1 MRRVSVYTLP
11 IEKPTTIPICCKG
24 GKARLSLSNAQK
36 RDHHVTERSS
46 APGQPMQA
54 LIGIGVIALVIALA
68 MLAPGWRLQRALK
81 RPMPTA
87 FIAILQRNIPI
98 YPRMAPALQ
107 EQLHKLVQQF
117 LHQKK
122 FVGCEGLAVDDEMRV
137 TIAAL
142 ACLLLL
148 NRPTRVYPGL
158 HAVLLYPSAF
168 LVPRNQ
174 VDAAGVVTE
183 TRQDLLG
190 ESWGDGRVVLSWDH
204 VRRGAH
210 DWTDGQNVV
219 LHEFAH
225 QLDSESGSNNGAPY
239 LGSQSS
245 YRSWAAVLSRDFANL
260 QVDAMHRQR
269 SVLDHYGAT
278 SPAEF
283 FAVVTETF
291 FGKPYQLAERHPAL
305 FAEFEK
311 YYRVDPRA
319 WQDAPAPPAAAAEAG
334 YGHWQ

>member
-1 MRRVSVYTLP
+1 
-11 IEKPTTIPICCKG
+11 
-24 GKARLSLSNAQK
+24 
-36 RDHHVTERSS
+36 
-46 APGQPMQA
+46 MQA
-54 LIGIGVIALVIALA
+54 LTWITLIGLAVALL
-68 MLAPGWRLQRALK
+68 MLAPGWRLKRAL
-81 RPMPTA
+81 RQPMPPGWTE
-87 FIAILQRNIPI
+87 ILRRNIPV
-98 YPRMAPALQ
+98 YPRMPSALQ
-107 EQLHKLVQQF
+107 QQLHQRVQQF

-122 FVGCEGLAVDDEMRV
+122 FVGCEGQDVDDEVRV
-137 TIAAL
+137 TIAGQ

-148 NRPTRVYPGL
+148 NRPSRVFPGL
-158 HAVLLYPSAF
+158 DTVLVYPSAF
-168 LVPRNQ
+168 LVPRKD
-174 VDAAGVVTE
+174 VDEAGVVTE

-239 LGSQSS
+239 LGSPSS
-245 YRSWAAVLSRDFANL
+245 YRSWSEVLARDFANL
-260 QVDAMHRQR
+260 RTDAIYRQP

-283 FAVVTETF
+283 FAVATETF
-291 FGKPYQLAERHPAL
+291 FEKPYQLAERHPAL
-305 FAEFEK
+305 FAEFEQ

-319 WQDAPAPPAAAAEAG
+319 WQSAPPRPAAWEDG
-334 YGHWQ
+334 ERYGQWR

>member
-1 MRRVSVYTLP
+1 
-11 IEKPTTIPICCKG
+11 
-24 GKARLSLSNAQK
+24 
-36 RDHHVTERSS
+36 
-46 APGQPMQA
+46 MQA
-54 LIGIGVIALVIALA
+54 LIWLTLITLAVALLL
-68 MLAPGWRLQRALK
+68 LAPGWRLKRALR
-81 RPMPTA
+81 RPMPPA
-87 FIAILQRNIPI
+87 WIGILRRNIPI
-98 YPRMAPALQ
+98 YQGMPPALQ
-107 EQLHKLVQQF
+107 QQLHQRVQHF

-122 FVGCEGLAVDDEMRV
+122 FVGCEGQDIDDEVRV
-137 TIAAL
+137 TIAGQ

-148 NRPTRVYPGL
+148 NRPSRVFPGL
-158 HAVLLYPSAF
+158 DTVLVYPSAF
-168 LVPRNQ
+168 LVPRKE
-174 VDAAGVVTE
+174 VDEAGVVTE

-239 LGSQSS
+239 LGSPSS
-245 YRSWAAVLSRDFANL
+245 YRSWSEVLSRDFADL
-260 QVDAMHRQR
+260 RTDAIYRQP

-283 FAVVTETF
+283 FAVATETF
-291 FGKPYQLAERHPAL
+291 FEKPYQLAERHPAL

-319 WQDAPAPPAAAAEAG
+319 WQSPPAQPAPWEEG
-334 YGHWQ
+334 ERYGQWR